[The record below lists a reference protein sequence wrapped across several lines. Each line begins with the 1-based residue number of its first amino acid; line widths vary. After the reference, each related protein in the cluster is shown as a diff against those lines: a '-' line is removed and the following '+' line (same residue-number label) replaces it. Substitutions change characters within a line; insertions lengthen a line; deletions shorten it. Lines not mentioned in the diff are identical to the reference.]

1 MAFNLTKLN
10 KLMKRSI
17 SLDVALTKDLSK
29 GLIAAAVFF
38 DYFFCEC

>member
-17 SLDVALTKDLSK
+17 SLDVGLTNDLPK
-29 GLIAAAVFF
+29 GLITSEVFF
-38 DYFFCEC
+38 